1 MDCSCVIF
9 LIFWEGRDEVRCE
22 EWYFCSDRANDVM
35 LASKP
40 RSEMGSLVTSYNLP
54 PSCSSGT
61 LSLRPSPGQQ
71 LLVEGGGGRYHKIIS
86 DFGKSRIILYEE
98 CEIHTNYDK
107 FSVSIIFITKQCQ
120 LHILNGIMMTS
131 CDIYINKLGI
141 ALNLS
146 WQYNQGEQ
154 NQRWVRFKVGGTQS
168 LSAWWFLQGERSV
181 NVSGAARPRWQEKW
195 LSRKESHFCR
205 YWANVADR

>member
-1 MDCSCVIF
+1 M
-9 LIFWEGRDEVRCE
+9 
-22 EWYFCSDRANDVM
+22 M

-120 LHILNGIMMTS
+120 LHILNGIMMTA
-131 CDIYINKLGI
+131 CDIYMK
-141 ALNLS
+141 
-146 WQYNQGEQ
+146 NQNFEP
-154 NQRWVRFKVGGTQS
+154 KVDVYILYCS
-168 LSAWWFLQGERSV
+168 
-181 NVSGAARPRWQEKW
+181 
-195 LSRKESHFCR
+195 
-205 YWANVADR
+205 